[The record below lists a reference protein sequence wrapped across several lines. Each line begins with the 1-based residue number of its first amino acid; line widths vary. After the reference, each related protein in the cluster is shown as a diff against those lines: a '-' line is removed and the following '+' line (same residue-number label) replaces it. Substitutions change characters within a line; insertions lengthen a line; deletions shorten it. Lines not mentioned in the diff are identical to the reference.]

1 MHYFSALLFGRIF
14 FSLKKINSGGVWKW
28 MNEKGGSDDY
38 NDDNDEDYDGE
49 DDDDERKR
57 WWWWWR
63 GGGDM
68 VGR

>member
-1 MHYFSALLFGRIF
+1 MVV
-14 FSLKKINSGGVWKW
+14 VWNW

-57 WWWWWR
+57 WWWWYGWS
-63 GGGDM
+63 
-68 VGR
+68 VGRVNIIMALLWPHDNR